1 MWLII
6 TKFTRTILK
15 TKLIYALYK
24 NLFRSL
30 TNWQI
35 KIELILN
42 DRLKDL
48 STERDIWSV
57 CISFSENMTHTGT
70 IITDKRVKLK
80 SETEK
85 QSVDDE
91 SKHNLLSESKHW
103 RLQFRRKH
111 RHVSRGLVLKARPSF
126 ERNFNIRPCYN
137 CERHDH
143 GRKI

>member
-1 MWLII
+1 
-6 TKFTRTILK
+6 
-15 TKLIYALYK
+15 
-24 NLFRSL
+24 
-30 TNWQI
+30 
-35 KIELILN
+35 
-42 DRLKDL
+42 
-48 STERDIWSV
+48 
-57 CISFSENMTHTGT
+57 MTHTGT

-91 SKHNLLSESKHW
+91 SKHNLLSNQNIGVYSFEGNIVT
-103 RLQFRRKH
+103 
-111 RHVSRGLVLKARPSF
+111 VSRGLVLKARASF

>member
-1 MWLII
+1 
-6 TKFTRTILK
+6 
-15 TKLIYALYK
+15 
-24 NLFRSL
+24 
-30 TNWQI
+30 
-35 KIELILN
+35 
-42 DRLKDL
+42 
-48 STERDIWSV
+48 
-57 CISFSENMTHTGT
+57 MTHTGT

-91 SKHNLLSESKHW
+91 SKHNLLSETFYPNQNIGVYS
-103 RLQFRRKH
+103 FEGNIVT
-111 RHVSRGLVLKARPSF
+111 VSRGLVLKARASF